1 MLSAAEMLA
10 GFINSHMNWDGE
22 RRYSG
27 KYAETE
33 PRKQELLCYRM
44 IPERILG

>member
-10 GFINSHMNWDGE
+10 GFINSYMNWDGE

-33 PRKQELLCYRM
+33 QRKQELLCYRM